1 MKNIIIATITTGFL
15 AISAPSTSAQ
25 QIYLFNSSRYK
36 HTNQSEQV
44 KPAKQVMT
52 RNQFMSNTNEQI
64 PPVTL
69 VQLGY
74 QGYFNQQGIPSH
86 ESFRFGVKTG
96 KVDAQKL
103 VQSAID
109 KGRLSRQ
116 SLNDSKYLSSV
127 QYELNRQNRF

>member
-15 AISAPSTSAQ
+15 AISASSTSAQ
-25 QIYLFNSSRYK
+25 QITAKEQF
-36 HTNQSEQV
+36 TN
-44 KPAKQVMT
+44 
-52 RNQFMSNTNEQI
+52 NNLEQI

-74 QGYFNQQGIPSH
+74 QGYFNQQGIPSN
-86 ESFRFGVKTG
+86 EAFRFGVKTG
-96 KVDAQKL
+96 KVNAEKL

-116 SLNDSKYLSSV
+116 SLNDTEYLTSV
-127 QYELNRQNRF
+127 QSELNQQNRY